1 VEVAGRV
8 QQIQIDDGTFP
19 TFADPR
25 TEAER
30 MTSATA
36 GLNWYLDANVRLTLN
51 YVVTQ
56 AETPDGRDLL
66 SPEHL
71 LLTRFQVAF

>member
-1 VEVAGRV
+1 
-8 QQIQIDDGTFP
+8 
-19 TFADPR
+19 
-25 TEAER
+25 
-30 MTSATA
+30 MTSAAA